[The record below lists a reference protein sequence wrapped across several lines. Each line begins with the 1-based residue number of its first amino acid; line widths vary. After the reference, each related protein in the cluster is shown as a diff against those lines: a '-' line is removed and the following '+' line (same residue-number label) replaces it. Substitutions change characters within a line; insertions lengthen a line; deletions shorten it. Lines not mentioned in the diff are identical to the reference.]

1 LQKLLPRQTQP
12 SKGIDAVRLII
23 ALLLSLFLIQPVLA
37 ATIPNESQLRQEL
50 KLAEG
55 NKNAPNQAETVE
67 ALQSAINW
75 LTERKE
81 SQNNSQQ
88 YQRVIDDF
96 PKMTQELRRQLSIE
110 EAKVLPNGENLPASD
125 LEQLILQTSS
135 QLLEQAR
142 LLQQEQDRT
151 REISDSLSQLPQQQT
166 EARRALTEVQRRLQ
180 AQGNNQTTPLALA
193 QLALLQAEAAARKAK
208 VDELDL
214 AQLSANNRQ
223 ELARMRAE
231 VYKARHEK
239 IDVQLQALRNN
250 LNSQRQRE
258 AERALEKTEQLAEQN
273 GDLPASLRKELQIN
287 RELSAAL
294 NDQAQQMDLI
304 SSQQRRAAAQTLQV
318 RQALSTIIEQSQW
331 LSASTA
337 LGETLRAQVA
347 ILPEMPKPQQLD
359 SAMADLRVQRLRF
372 ENQLESLPQRAKE
385 LKQDDGTPLTSA
397 QQRIVDAQLRTQRDL
412 LNSLLSG
419 CDTQI
424 LELTKLKVANTQLVD
439 ALNEI
444 QDAAHRY
451 LFWVP
456 DVSPITLSYPL
467 NVAQD
472 LTRVLSLDTLT
483 QLSGAFVMMVTSRE
497 TLIPL
502 FGAVLLVI
510 FSISSRKHYHAFLAR
525 ASSRVGKVTQDEF
538 LLTLRTVFWSIL
550 VALPLPVLWA
560 ALGFGLQNAWPYPVA
575 VAIGEGV
582 TATLPVLWICMI
594 SAAFAHP
601 QGLFIVHFRW
611 PVKQV
616 SRAMRYYQMS
626 IWLIV
631 PLIMALITFDNL
643 NDREF
648 SNTLG
653 RLCFILLC
661 LALALVTNS
670 LKRAGIPLYLD
681 KKGSGENVIN
691 TALWGLLLSAPLIA
705 ALASTVGYLTTAQKL
720 LARLETSV
728 AIWFLLLVIYHI
740 IRRWMLIQRRRIA
753 FDRAKQRRADILA
766 QRAKGEEES
775 SHTPNSIEGAMEVDE
790 TEIDLDA
797 ISAQSLRLVRS
808 ILTMVA
814 LVSVIVL
821 WSEIHSA
828 FGFLENIKLWD
839 VNSTVNGIDIA
850 QPITLGALLI
860 AILVLIV
867 TMQLVRNLPALLE
880 LAVLQHLDLTP
891 GTGYAITTITKYLLL
906 LFGAILSFSW
916 IGIEWSKLQW
926 VVTALSVGLGFG
938 MQEIFSNF
946 ISGLIILFE
955 KPIRIGDTVTIRN
968 LTGTVTKINT
978 RATTISDWDR
988 KEIIVPNKAFITEQ
1002 FINWSLS
1009 DTLTRVVLTVPAPAE
1024 ANTEEVTKILIN
1036 SAERCSLVLDN
1047 PTPEAYLVDLQ
1058 QGIQIFELRIYAA
1071 EMGHRM
1077 PLRHEIHQLI
1087 LAGYREHGI
1096 TLPYPPFQVRTET
1109 LSRMT
1114 SNGRTPPSTPARNTR
1129 RESGGL

>member
-1 LQKLLPRQTQP
+1 
-12 SKGIDAVRLII
+12 
-23 ALLLSLFLIQPVLA
+23 
-37 ATIPNESQLRQEL
+37 
-50 KLAEG
+50 
-55 NKNAPNQAETVE
+55 
-67 ALQSAINW
+67 
-75 LTERKE
+75 
-81 SQNNSQQ
+81 
-88 YQRVIDDF
+88 
-96 PKMTQELRRQLSIE
+96 
-110 EAKVLPNGENLPASD
+110 
-125 LEQLILQTSS
+125 
-135 QLLEQAR
+135 
-142 LLQQEQDRT
+142 
-151 REISDSLSQLPQQQT
+151 
-166 EARRALTEVQRRLQ
+166 
-180 AQGNNQTTPLALA
+180 
-193 QLALLQAEAAARKAK
+193 
-208 VDELDL
+208 
-214 AQLSANNRQ
+214 
-223 ELARMRAE
+223 
-231 VYKARHEK
+231 
-239 IDVQLQALRNN
+239 
-250 LNSQRQRE
+250 
-258 AERALEKTEQLAEQN
+258 
-273 GDLPASLRKELQIN
+273 
-287 RELSAAL
+287 
-294 NDQAQQMDLI
+294 MDLI
-304 SSQQRRAAAQTLQV
+304 SSQQRQAASQTLQV
-318 RQALSTIIEQSQW
+318 RQALSTIIEQAQW
-331 LSASTA
+331 LGSSSV

-347 ILPEMPKPQQLD
+347 TLPEMPKPQQLD
-359 SAMADLRVQRLRF
+359 SDMAQLRVQRLQF
-372 ENQLESLPQRAKE
+372 ESQLEKLPQRAQSI
-385 LKQDDGTPLTSA
+385 KQDDGSDLTPA
-397 QQRIVDAQLRTQRDL
+397 QQRIIDAQIRTQREL

-444 QDAAHRY
+444 KDATHRY

-456 DVSPITLSYPL
+456 DVSPINLSYPI
-467 NVAQD
+467 NVAHD
-472 LTRVLSLDTLT
+472 LTRLLSLDTLA
-483 QLSGAFVMMVTSRE
+483 QLSGAFMMMVTSRS
-497 TLIPL
+497 TLIPI
-502 FGAVLLVI
+502 FGALLLVI

-525 ASSRVGKVTQDEF
+525 SSSKVGKVTQDQF
-538 LLTLRTVFWSIL
+538 YLTLRTVFWSIL

-560 ALGFGLQNAWPYPVA
+560 ALGYGLQNAWPYPVA
-575 VAIGEGV
+575 VAIGDGV
-582 TATLPVLWICMI
+582 TATLPILWVCMI

-611 PVKQV
+611 PVQQV
-616 SRAMRYYQMS
+616 SRAMRYYKMS

-661 LALALVTNS
+661 VALSLVTNS

-681 KKGSGENVIN
+681 KKGSGENMLN
-691 TALWGLLLSAPLIA
+691 TALWGLLLSAPLLA
-705 ALASTVGYLTTAQKL
+705 ALASAIGYLTTAQAL

-728 AIWFLLLVIYHI
+728 AIWFFLLVVYHI

-766 QRAKGEEES
+766 QRARGEEE
-775 SHTPNSIEGAMEVDE
+775 TPNTPVVSSNEGSMDVDE
-790 TEIDLDA
+790 SEIDLDA

-808 ILTMVA
+808 ILTMIA
-814 LVSVIVL
+814 LVSVIFL

-828 FGFLENIKLWD
+828 FAFLENITLWD
-839 VNSTVNGIDIA
+839 VTSKVNGVDTV
-850 QPITLGALLI
+850 QPITLGAVLI

-906 LFGAILSFSW
+906 LFGAILSFAW

-968 LTGTVTKINT
+968 LTGSITKINT

-1009 DTLTRVVLTVPAPAE
+1009 DSVTRVVLTVPAPAE
-1024 ANTEEVTKILIN
+1024 ANSEEVTKILTDA
-1036 SAERCSLVLDN
+1036 SERCSLVLDN
-1047 PTPEAYLVDLQ
+1047 PPPEVYLVDLQ

-1109 LSRMT
+1109 LSRINN
-1114 SNGRTPPSTPARNTR
+1114 NGRAVSSTPAPNTK

>member
-1 LQKLLPRQTQP
+1 M
-12 SKGIDAVRLII
+12 RLII
-23 ALLLSLFLIQPVLA
+23 ALLLSLLLIQPVLA
-37 ATIPNESQLRQEL
+37 AAIPNESQLRQEL

-96 PKMTQELRRQLSIE
+96 PKMTQELRRQLTLE
-110 EAKVLPNGENLPASD
+110 EAKILPNGENLPASD

-223 ELARMRAE
+223 ELARMRAD
-231 VYKARHEK
+231 VYKTRHEK

-273 GDLPASLRKELQIN
+273 GDLPASLRKQLQIN

-304 SSQQRRAAAQTLQV
+304 SSQQRQAAAQTLQV

-347 ILPEMPKPQQLD
+347 ILPEMPKPRQLD
-359 SAMADLRVQRLRF
+359 SAMADLRVQRLNF

-385 LKQDDGTPLTSA
+385 FKQDDGSPLTSA

-456 DVSPITLSYPL
+456 DISPITLSYPL

-648 SNTLG
+648 ANTLG

-681 KKGSGENVIN
+681 NKGSGENMIN

-775 SHTPNSIEGAMEVDE
+775 SHTPNSIEGAIEVDE

-1114 SNGRTPPSTPARNTR
+1114 SNGRTPPSTPPRNTR

>member
-1 LQKLLPRQTQP
+1 M
-12 SKGIDAVRLII
+12 II
-23 ALLLSLFLIQPVLA
+23 ALLLSLLLIQPVLA
-37 ATIPNESQLRQEL
+37 AAIPNESQLRQEL

-55 NKNAPNQAETVE
+55 NKNAPNQAEVVE

-81 SQNNSQQ
+81 SQENSQQ

-96 PKMTQELRRQLSIE
+96 PKMTQELRRQLTLE
-110 EAKVLPNGENLPASD
+110 ETKILPNGENLPASD

-151 REISDSLSQLPQQQT
+151 REIGDSLSQLPQQQT

-223 ELARMRAE
+223 ELARMRAD
-231 VYKARHEK
+231 VYKTRHEK

-273 GDLPASLRKELQIN
+273 GDLPASLRKQLQIN

-304 SSQQRRAAAQTLQV
+304 SSQQRQAAAQTLQV

-347 ILPEMPKPQQLD
+347 ILPEMPKPRQLD
-359 SAMADLRVQRLRF
+359 SAMADLRVQRLNF

-385 LKQDDGTPLTSA
+385 FKQDDGSPLTSA

-456 DVSPITLSYPL
+456 DISPITLSYPL

-648 SNTLG
+648 ANTLG

-681 KKGSGENVIN
+681 NKGSGENLIN

-705 ALASTVGYLTTAQKL
+705 ALASAVGYLTTAQKL

-775 SHTPNSIEGAMEVDE
+775 SHTPNSIEGAIEVDE

-1024 ANTEEVTKILIN
+1024 ANTEEVTKILID

-1114 SNGRTPPSTPARNTR
+1114 SNGRTPPSTPPRNTR

>member
-1 LQKLLPRQTQP
+1 M
-12 SKGIDAVRLII
+12 RLII
-23 ALLLSLFLIQPVLA
+23 SLLLSLLMVHPVLA
-37 ATIPNESQLRQEL
+37 ATVPNESQLRQEL
-50 KLAEG
+50 KQAESK
-55 NKNAPNQAETVE
+55 KNEPNQAEAIE
-67 ALQSAINW
+67 ALQSALNW
-75 LTERKE
+75 LAERKE
-81 SQNNSQQ
+81 SKDSAVQ

-96 PKMTQELRRQLSIE
+96 PKMTQELRNQLAVE
-110 EAKVLPNGENLPASD
+110 QKKVLPNGDNLSASE
-125 LEQLILQTSS
+125 LEQQILQTSS
-135 QLLEQAR
+135 QLLEQTR
-142 LLQQEQDRT
+142 LLQQEQDRS
-151 REISDSLSQLPQQQT
+151 REISDSLSQLPQQQS

-180 AQGNNQTTPLALA
+180 LHTNSQSTPLMLT
-193 QLALLQAEAAARKAK
+193 QLALLQAEAAARKAR

-223 ELARMRAE
+223 ELVRMRTE
-231 VYKARHEK
+231 LYKVRHEK
-239 IDVQLQALRNN
+239 VDLQLQSFRNN

-258 AERALEKTEQLAEQN
+258 AERVLEKTEQLAEQN
-273 GDLPASLRKELQIN
+273 SNLPNSVNQLLQAN
-287 RELSAAL
+287 RELSTAL
-294 NDQAQQMDLI
+294 NNQAQQMDLI
-304 SSQQRRAAAQTLQV
+304 SSQQRQAASQTLKV
-318 RQALSTIIEQSQW
+318 RQALSTIIEQAQW
-331 LSASTA
+331 LGVSTA
-337 LGETLRAQVA
+337 LGETLRAQIA
-347 ILPEMPKPQQLD
+347 ALPEMPKPQQLD
-359 SAMADLRVQRLRF
+359 NVMANLRVQRLRF
-372 ENQLESLPQRAKE
+372 ESQLENLPQQAKE
-385 LKQDDGTPLTSA
+385 LTQDDGTPLTSA
-397 QQRIVDAQLRTQRDL
+397 QQYIVEAQVRTQREL

-424 LELTKLKVANTQLVD
+424 LELTKLKVANTQLID
-439 ALNEI
+439 ALNDVR
-444 QDAAHRY
+444 DAAHRY
-451 LFWVP
+451 LFWVA

-467 NVAQD
+467 YVASD
-472 LTRVLSLDTLT
+472 LNRLLSLDTLT
-483 QLSGAFVMMVTSRE
+483 QLSNAFMMMSTSRE
-497 TLIPL
+497 TLVPL
-502 FGAVLLVI
+502 FAAALLVI
-510 FSISSRKHYHAFLAR
+510 FSISSRRHYHAFLTR

-538 LLTLRTVFWSIL
+538 FLTLRTVFWSIL
-550 VALPLPVLWA
+550 VALPLPVLWVT
-560 ALGFGLQNAWPYPVA
+560 LGFGLQNAWPYPVA
-575 VAIGEGV
+575 VAIGDGV
-582 TATLPVLWICMI
+582 TATLPVLLVCMI
-594 SAAFAHP
+594 SAAFAHR
-601 QGLFIVHFRW
+601 QGLFIAHFGW
-611 PVKQV
+611 PAQQV
-616 SRAMRYYQMS
+616 SRAMRYYKMS

-631 PLIMALITFDNL
+631 PLMMALITFDNL
-643 NDREF
+643 NEREF
-648 SNTLG
+648 SGTLG

-681 KKGSGENVIN
+681 RKGSGENVIN

-705 ALASTVGYLTTAQKL
+705 ALASTVGYLTTAQNL
-720 LARLETSV
+720 LARLEMSV
-728 AIWFLLLVIYHI
+728 AIWFLLLVVYHI

-753 FDRAKQRRADILA
+753 FDRAKQRRADMLA
-766 QRAKGEEES
+766 QRAKGEDDP
-775 SHTPNSIEGAMEVDE
+775 SHTPNSTEGSIEIDE

-814 LVSVIVL
+814 LVSVIFL

-828 FGFLENIKLWD
+828 FGFLENISLWN
-839 VNSTVNGIDIA
+839 VTTRVNGVDMA
-850 QPITLGALLI
+850 QPITLGAVLI

-906 LFGAILSFSW
+906 LFGAILSFAW

-1009 DTLTRVVLTVPAPAE
+1009 DTLTRVVLTVPAPGDASS
-1024 ANTEEVTKILIN
+1024 EEITKILMT
-1036 SAERCSLVLDN
+1036 ATERCSLVLDN
-1047 PTPEAYLVDLQ
+1047 PAPEVYLVDLQ

-1077 PLRHEIHQLI
+1077 PLRHEIHQLV
-1087 LAGYREHGI
+1087 LEGYREQGI
-1096 TLPYPPFQVRTET
+1096 TLPYPPFQVRSET

-1114 SNGRTPPSTPARNTR
+1114 NNSRTSPSTTTPTHR

>member
-1 LQKLLPRQTQP
+1 M
-12 SKGIDAVRLII
+12 RLII
-23 ALLLSLFLIQPVLA
+23 PLLLSLLLIQPALA
-37 ATIPNESQLRQEL
+37 APIPNESQLRQEL
-50 KLAEG
+50 KQAES
-55 NKNAPNQAETVE
+55 NKDAPNQAETVE
-67 ALQSAINW
+67 ALQSALNW
-75 LTERKE
+75 LAERQQSK
-81 SQNNSQQ
+81 SNSEQ
-88 YQRVIDDF
+88 YQKVIDDF
-96 PKMTQELRRQLSIE
+96 PKMTQELRRQLTIE
-110 EAKVLPNGENLPASD
+110 EAKVLPNGDNLSASE

-142 LLQQEQDRT
+142 LLQQEQDRS

-166 EARRALTEVQRRLQ
+166 EARRALTEIQRRLQ
-180 AQGNNQTTPLALA
+180 AQGNNQNSPAAQA
-193 QLALLQAEAAARKAK
+193 QLMLLQAEAAARKAK

-231 VYKARHEK
+231 VYKTRHGK
-239 IDVQLQALRNN
+239 IDTQLQALRNN
-250 LNSQRQRE
+250 LNSQRQSE
-258 AERALEKTEQLAEQN
+258 AKRVLEKTEQLAEQN
-273 GDLPASLRKELQIN
+273 GDLPKSINQQLQIN
-287 RELSAAL
+287 RELSTAL
-294 NDQAQQMDLI
+294 NQQAEQMKEI
-304 SSQQRRAAAQTLQV
+304 STKQRLAAAQTLQV
-318 RQALSTIIEQSQW
+318 RQALSTIIEQAQW
-331 LSASTA
+331 LGTSSV

-347 ILPEMPKPQQLD
+347 SLPEMPKPQQLD
-359 SAMADLRVQRLRF
+359 NSMAELRMQRLRF
-372 ENQLESLPQRAKE
+372 ESQLEKLPQQAKE
-385 LKQDDGTPLTSA
+385 LKQDDGSPLTSA
-397 QQRIVDAQLRTQRDL
+397 QQRIVDAQIHTQREL

-424 LELTKLKVANTQLVD
+424 LELTKLKVATTQLVD

-444 QDAAHRY
+444 RDAAHRY

-456 DVSPITLSYPL
+456 DVSPVTLSYPL
-467 NVAQD
+467 AVVQD

-483 QLSGAFVMMVTSRE
+483 QLSGASMMMITSKE
-497 TLIPL
+497 TLVPI
-502 FGAVLLVI
+502 FGALLLVI

-538 LLTLRTVFWSIL
+538 SLTLRTVFWSIL

-560 ALGFGLQNAWPYPVA
+560 ALGFGLQNAWTYPVA
-575 VAIGEGV
+575 LAIGDGV

-611 PVKQV
+611 PAQQV
-616 SRAMRYYQMS
+616 YRAMRYYKMS
-626 IWLIV
+626 VWLIV

-643 NDREF
+643 NEREF

-661 LALALVTNS
+661 LALSLVTNS

-681 KKGSGENVIN
+681 KNGSGENLIN
-691 TALWGLLLSAPLIA
+691 TALWGLLLSAPLVA
-705 ALASTVGYLTTAQKL
+705 ALASTVGYLTTSQKL

-728 AIWFLLLVIYHI
+728 AIWFLLLVVYHI

-766 QRAKGEEES
+766 QRAKGEEET
-775 SHTPNSIEGAMEVDE
+775 SHTPNSNEGSIEVDD

-808 ILTMVA
+808 ILTMIA
-814 LVSVIVL
+814 LVSVIFL

-828 FGFLENIKLWD
+828 FGFLENITLWD
-839 VNSTVNGIDIA
+839 VTSTVNGVDIA
-850 QPITLGALLI
+850 QPITMGALLI

-968 LTGTVTKINT
+968 LTGNVTKINT

-1024 ANTEEVTKILIN
+1024 ANSEEVTQILTN
-1036 SAERCSLVLDN
+1036 AAERCALVLD
-1047 PTPEAYLVDLQ
+1047 TPAPEVYLVDLQ

-1109 LSRMT
+1109 LSRLT
-1114 SNGRTPPSTPARNTR
+1114 NNSRTAPSTAAPNHHRA
-1129 RESGGL
+1129 SGGL

>member
-1 LQKLLPRQTQP
+1 M
-12 SKGIDAVRLII
+12 RLII
-23 ALLLSLFLIQPVLA
+23 ALLLSLLLIQPVLA
-37 ATIPNESQLRQEL
+37 AAIPNESQLRQEL

-55 NKNAPNQAETVE
+55 NKNAPNQAEVVE

-81 SQNNSQQ
+81 SQDNSQQ
-88 YQRVIDDF
+88 YQRIIDDF
-96 PKMTQELRRQLSIE
+96 PKMTQELRRQLTLE
-110 EAKVLPNGENLPASD
+110 ETKILPNGENLPASD

-223 ELARMRAE
+223 ELARMRAD
-231 VYKARHEK
+231 VYKTRHEK

-273 GDLPASLRKELQIN
+273 GDLPASLRKQLQIN

-304 SSQQRRAAAQTLQV
+304 SSQQRQAAAQTLQV

-347 ILPEMPKPQQLD
+347 ILPEMPKPRQLD
-359 SAMADLRVQRLRF
+359 SAMADLRVQRLNF

-385 LKQDDGTPLTSA
+385 FKQDDGSPLTSA

-456 DVSPITLSYPL
+456 DISPITLSYPL

-648 SNTLG
+648 ANTLG

-681 KKGSGENVIN
+681 NKGSGENLIN

-705 ALASTVGYLTTAQKL
+705 ALASAVGYLTTAQKL

-775 SHTPNSIEGAMEVDE
+775 SHTPNSIEGAIEVDE

-1024 ANTEEVTKILIN
+1024 ANTEEVTKILID

-1114 SNGRTPPSTPARNTR
+1114 SNGRTPPSTPPRNTR

>member
-1 LQKLLPRQTQP
+1 M
-12 SKGIDAVRLII
+12 RLII
-23 ALLLSLFLIQPVLA
+23 ALLLSLLLIQPVLA
-37 ATIPNESQLRQEL
+37 AAIPNESQLRQEL

-96 PKMTQELRRQLSIE
+96 PKMTQELRRQLTLE
-110 EAKVLPNGENLPASD
+110 EAKILPNGENLPASD

-223 ELARMRAE
+223 ELARMRAD
-231 VYKARHEK
+231 VYKTRHEK

-273 GDLPASLRKELQIN
+273 GDLPASLRKQLQIN

-304 SSQQRRAAAQTLQV
+304 SSQQRQAAAQTLQV

-347 ILPEMPKPQQLD
+347 ILPEMPKPRQLD
-359 SAMADLRVQRLRF
+359 SAMADLRVQRLNF

-385 LKQDDGTPLTSA
+385 FKQDDGSPLTSA

-456 DVSPITLSYPL
+456 DISPITLSYPL

-648 SNTLG
+648 ANTLG

-681 KKGSGENVIN
+681 NKGSGENMIN

-775 SHTPNSIEGAMEVDE
+775 THTPNSIEGAIEVDE

-1114 SNGRTPPSTPARNTR
+1114 SNGRTPPSTPPRNTR

>member
-1 LQKLLPRQTQP
+1 M
-12 SKGIDAVRLII
+12 RLII
-23 ALLLSLFLIQPVLA
+23 TTLLLGCLLTQPALA
-37 ATIPNESQLRQEL
+37 APLPDESQLQQEL
-50 KLAEG
+50 KQAEG

-67 ALQSAINW
+67 ALQSAINR
-75 LTERKE
+75 LAERKE
-81 SQNNSQQ
+81 SITRSEQ
-88 YQRVIDDF
+88 YQKVIDEF
-96 PKMTQELRRQLSIE
+96 PRMTQELRRQLTIE
-110 EAKVLPNGENLPASD
+110 DAKILPNGDNLPASD
-125 LEQLILQTSS
+125 LEQQILQTSS

-151 REISDSLSQLPQQQT
+151 REISDSLGQLPQQQA
-166 EARRALTEVQRRLQ
+166 EARRALTETQRRLQ
-180 AQGNNQTTPLALA
+180 AQPANPTTPNALA
-193 QLALLQAEAAARKAK
+193 QLSLLQAEAAARKAK
-208 VDELDL
+208 VDELEL

-231 VYKARHEK
+231 VHKKRHEK
-239 IDVQLQALRNN
+239 LDVQLQALRNN

-258 AERALEKTEQLAEQN
+258 AELALEKTELLAEQS
-273 GDLPASLRKELQIN
+273 GELPKSISQQLQIN
-287 RELSAAL
+287 RELSTAL
-294 NDQAQQMDLI
+294 NNQAQRMDLI
-304 SSQQRRAAAQTLQV
+304 SSQQRQAASQTLQV
-318 RQALSTIIEQSQW
+318 RQALSTIIEQAQW
-331 LSASTA
+331 LGSSSV

-347 ILPEMPKPQQLD
+347 TLPEMPKPQQLD
-359 SAMADLRVQRLRF
+359 SDMAQLRVQRLQF
-372 ENQLESLPQRAKE
+372 ESQLEKLPQRAQSI
-385 LKQDDGTPLTSA
+385 KQDDGSDLTPA
-397 QQRIVDAQLRTQRDL
+397 QQRIIDAQIRTQHEL

-444 QDAAHRY
+444 KDATHRY

-456 DVSPITLSYPL
+456 DVSPINLSYPL
-467 NVAQD
+467 NVAHD
-472 LTRVLSLDTLT
+472 LTRLLSLDTLA
-483 QLSGAFVMMVTSRE
+483 QLSGAIMMMVTSRS
-497 TLIPL
+497 TLIPI
-502 FGAVLLVI
+502 FGALLLVI

-525 ASSRVGKVTQDEF
+525 SSSKVGKVTQDQF
-538 LLTLRTVFWSIL
+538 YLTLRTVFWSIL

-560 ALGFGLQNAWPYPVA
+560 ALGYGLQNAWPYPVA
-575 VAIGEGV
+575 VAIGDGV
-582 TATLPVLWICMI
+582 TATLPILWVCMI

-611 PVKQV
+611 PVQQV
-616 SRAMRYYQMS
+616 SRAMRYYKMS

-661 LALALVTNS
+661 VALSLVTNS

-681 KKGSGENVIN
+681 KKGSGENMLN
-691 TALWGLLLSAPLIA
+691 TALWGLLLSAPLLA
-705 ALASTVGYLTTAQKL
+705 ALASTIGYLTTAQAL

-728 AIWFLLLVIYHI
+728 AIWFFLLVVYHI

-766 QRAKGEEES
+766 QRARGEEDAPYTTFIS
-775 SHTPNSIEGAMEVDE
+775 SNEGSMDVDE
-790 TEIDLDA
+790 SEIDLDA

-808 ILTMVA
+808 ILTMIA
-814 LVSVIVL
+814 LVSVIFL

-828 FGFLENIKLWD
+828 FAFLENITLWD
-839 VNSTVNGIDIA
+839 VTSKVNGVDTV
-850 QPITLGALLI
+850 QPITLGAVLI

-880 LAVLQHLDLTP
+880 LAVLQHLDLAP

-906 LFGAILSFSW
+906 LFGAILSFAW

-968 LTGTVTKINT
+968 LTGSITKINT

-1009 DTLTRVVLTVPAPAE
+1009 DSVTRVVLTVPAPAE
-1024 ANTEEVTKILIN
+1024 ANSEEVTKILTDA
-1036 SAERCSLVLDN
+1036 SERCSLVLDN
-1047 PTPEAYLVDLQ
+1047 PPPEVYLVDLQ

-1109 LSRMT
+1109 LSRINN
-1114 SNGRTPPSTPARNTR
+1114 NGRAVSSTPAPNTK

>member
-1 LQKLLPRQTQP
+1 M
-12 SKGIDAVRLII
+12 RLII
-23 ALLLSLFLIQPVLA
+23 ALLLSLLLIQPVLA
-37 ATIPNESQLRQEL
+37 AAIPNESQLRQEL

-96 PKMTQELRRQLSIE
+96 PKMTQELRRQLTLE
-110 EAKVLPNGENLPASD
+110 EAKILPNGENLPASD

-223 ELARMRAE
+223 ELARMRAD
-231 VYKARHEK
+231 VYKTRHEK

-273 GDLPASLRKELQIN
+273 GDLPASLRKQLQIN

-304 SSQQRRAAAQTLQV
+304 SSQQRQAAAQTLQV

-347 ILPEMPKPQQLD
+347 ILPEMPKPRQLD
-359 SAMADLRVQRLRF
+359 SAMADLRVQRLNF

-385 LKQDDGTPLTSA
+385 FKQDDGSPLTSA

-424 LELTKLKVANTQLVD
+424 LELTKLKVANTQLVE

-648 SNTLG
+648 ANTLG

-681 KKGSGENVIN
+681 NKGSGENLIN

-775 SHTPNSIEGAMEVDE
+775 SHTPNSIEGAIEVDE

-1114 SNGRTPPSTPARNTR
+1114 SNGRTPPSTPPRNTR

>member
-1 LQKLLPRQTQP
+1 M
-12 SKGIDAVRLII
+12 RLII
-23 ALLLSLFLIQPVLA
+23 TTLLLGFLLFQSALA
-37 ATIPNESQLRQEL
+37 APLPDESQLKQEL
-50 KLAEG
+50 KQAED
-55 NKNAPNQAETVE
+55 NKSAPNQAETVE
-67 ALQSAINW
+67 ALQSAINH
-75 LTERKE
+75 LAERKE
-81 SQNNSQQ
+81 SITRSQQ
-88 YQRVIDDF
+88 YQKVIDDF
-96 PKMTQELRRQLSIE
+96 PKMTQELRRQLTTE
-110 EAKVLPNGENLPASD
+110 EAKILPNGENLPTSE
-125 LEQLILQTSS
+125 LEQQILQTSS

-142 LLQQEQDRT
+142 LLQQEQERT
-151 REISDSLSQLPQQQT
+151 REISDSLGQLPQQQA
-166 EARRALTEVQRRLQ
+166 EARRALTETQRRLQ
-180 AQGNNQTTPLALA
+180 AQPANPTTANALA
-193 QLALLQAEAAARKAK
+193 QLSLLQAEAAARKAK
-208 VDELDL
+208 VDELEL

-223 ELARMRAE
+223 ELARMRAD
-231 VYKARHEK
+231 VYKKRHEK
-239 IDVQLQALRNN
+239 LDIQLQSLRNN

-258 AERALEKTEQLAEQN
+258 AELALEKTEQLAERS
-273 GDLPASLRKELQIN
+273 GELPKSISQQLQIN
-287 RELSAAL
+287 RELSTAL
-294 NDQAQQMDLI
+294 NNQAQRMDLI
-304 SSQQRRAAAQTLQV
+304 SSQQRKAASQTLQV
-318 RQALSTIIEQSQW
+318 RQALSTIIEQAQW
-331 LSASTA
+331 LGASSV
-337 LGETLRAQVA
+337 LGETLRAQVST
-347 ILPEMPKPQQLD
+347 LPEMPKPQQLD
-359 SAMADLRVQRLRF
+359 NDMAQLRVQRLQF
-372 ENQLESLPQRAKE
+372 ENQLDKLPQRARSI
-385 LKQDDGTPLTSA
+385 KQDDGSDLTPA
-397 QQRIVDAQLRTQRDL
+397 QQRIIDAQLRTQREL

-444 QDAAHRY
+444 KDATHRY

-456 DVSPITLSYPL
+456 DVSPLTLSYPL
-467 NVAQD
+467 NVAHD
-472 LTRVLSLDTLT
+472 LTRLLSLDTLA
-483 QLSGAFVMMVTSRE
+483 QLSGASMMMVTSRS
-497 TLIPL
+497 TLIPI
-502 FGAVLLVI
+502 FGALLLVI

-525 ASSRVGKVTQDEF
+525 SSSKVGKVTQDQF
-538 LLTLRTVFWSIL
+538 YLTLRTVFWSIL

-575 VAIGEGV
+575 VAIGDGV
-582 TATLPVLWICMI
+582 TATLPILWVCMI

-611 PVKQV
+611 PVRQV
-616 SRAMRYYQMS
+616 SRAMRYYKMS

-661 LALALVTNS
+661 VALSLVTNS

-681 KKGSGENVIN
+681 KKGSGENMLN
-691 TALWGLLLSAPLIA
+691 TALWGLLLSAPLLA
-705 ALASTVGYLTTAQKL
+705 ALASTIGYLTTAQAL

-728 AIWFLLLVIYHI
+728 AIWFFLLVVYHI

-766 QRAKGEEES
+766 QRARGEEDTPSPHFTS
-775 SHTPNSIEGAMEVDE
+775 SNEGAMDVDE
-790 TEIDLDA
+790 SEIDLDA

-808 ILTMVA
+808 ILTMIA

-828 FGFLENIKLWD
+828 FAFLENITLWD
-839 VNSTVNGIDIA
+839 VTSTVNGIDSV
-850 QPITLGALLI
+850 QPITLGAVLI

-906 LFGAILSFSW
+906 LFGAILSFAW

-968 LTGTVTKINT
+968 LTGSITKINT

-1009 DTLTRVVLTVPAPAE
+1009 DSVTRVVMTVPAPAE
-1024 ANTEEVTKILIN
+1024 ANSEEVTKILTDA
-1036 SAERCSLVLDN
+1036 AERCSLVLDN
-1047 PTPEAYLVDLQ
+1047 PPPEVYLVDLQ

-1096 TLPYPPFQVRTET
+1096 ILPYPPFQVRAET
-1109 LSRMT
+1109 LSRINN
-1114 SNGRTPPSTPARNTR
+1114 NGHAVSSTPAPNTK